1 MRILVVKPVKVPEI
15 REIDGTLRTMQDIV
29 GGTIQPIYPFDD
41 LVALVCNDE
50 GKLLRLPANRALR
63 DKRGKVY
70 DIICG
75 TFFLCGAPPD
85 SDRFDSLSKEQLEKF
100 QNLFQHPEMFLNIN
114 GRIAV
119 VPCDE

>member
-1 MRILVVKPVKVPEI
+1 MRILVVEPGKAPEI

-41 LVALVCNDE
+41 LVALVCHDE
-50 GKLLRLPANRALR
+50 GKLLHLSANRALR
-63 DKRGKVY
+63 DKCGEVY

-85 SDRFDSLSKEQLEKF
+85 SDHFDSLSEEQLEKF
-100 QNLFQHPEMFLNIN
+100 QNLFQHPEIFLNIN

-119 VPCDE
+119 FPCDK